1 MKSLFLPIR
10 SAAFTM
16 IRVERAAGMT
26 WIKNL
31 YLGIF
36 LLNNFFSSHVLQLNI
51 FFSDLESQSNST
63 NQRGPFL
70 DFIHQ
75 GVFCQGDSQ
84 GVTKWS
90 KDGDV
95 AGGTKILSD
104 GIQVL
109 VVLQLQTDNDLARE
123 SPHC

>member
-75 GVFCQGDSQ
+75 GVFRKGDSQ

-90 KDGDV
+90 KDGDI